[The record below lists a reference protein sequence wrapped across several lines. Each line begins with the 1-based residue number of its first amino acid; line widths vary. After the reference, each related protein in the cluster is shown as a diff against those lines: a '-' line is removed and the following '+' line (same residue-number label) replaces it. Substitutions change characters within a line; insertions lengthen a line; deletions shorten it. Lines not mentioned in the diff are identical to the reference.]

1 MRLNN
6 EQTRYGLV
14 SITLHWLIAV
24 LTIALFVLGVW
35 MVELDYYDSWYQQ
48 APWWHKGLGIVV
60 ICLLVF
66 RWFWQCFDAAPDE
79 LRSISTWQL
88 KSAKIVHVLMNASI
102 IIISVTGYLIVTAK
116 GKALLVFDWF
126 AIPAMV
132 TGVDNLEDMAGEV
145 HVGSAYLLIA
155 LVGLHMFA
163 ALSHHF
169 FYRDKT
175 LTRMLGFN
183 KERRQRSRL

>member
-1 MRLNN
+1 MQLSN

-14 SITLHWLIAV
+14 SVVLHWLIAL
-24 LTIALFVLGVW
+24 LTLTLFVVGVW

-48 APWWHKGLGIVV
+48 APWWHKGLGVVV

-66 RWFWQCFDAAPDE
+66 RWCWQRFDTVPDE
-79 LRSISTWQL
+79 LGSIASWQL
-88 KSAKIVHVLMNASI
+88 ISAKIVHVLMNGLI
-102 IIISVTGYLIVTAK
+102 IVIGVSGYLIVTAK

-132 TGVDNLEDMAGEV
+132 TGVDNLEDIAGQLHAV
-145 HVGSAYLLIA
+145 FAYLLIA

-163 ALSHHF
+163 ALIHHF